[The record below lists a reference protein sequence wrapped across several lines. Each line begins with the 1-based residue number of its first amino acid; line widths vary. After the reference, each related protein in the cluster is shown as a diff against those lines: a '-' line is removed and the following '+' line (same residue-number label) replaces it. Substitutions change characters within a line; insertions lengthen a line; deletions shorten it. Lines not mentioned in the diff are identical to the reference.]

1 MWHDQ
6 VRLVWYDEEI
16 DTLNKKKDKYKRWK
30 KEHEGSE
37 GRSRRREPSPR
48 RINFDTDEE
57 AEEEDDREDGEDHDE
72 GENQDDSEDRRNT
85 DDRDRENNEEDRE
98 DKDEL
103 REGSLSIFDRM
114 GRRLTLRDLR
124 HRLDDRRRRMQ
135 ERLEHEG
142 SRSRESRG
150 SRGHTNH
157 RRRRPPSP
165 PSGSSG
171 DGSSYSSSEE
181 SHAPRRRRPPRH
193 RRDQLEEF
201 SDGTHNGEILMLEA
215 PPREA
220 GEELLQEGII
230 EEVHESDFEVP
241 EVTDEGP
248 PQEVPV
254 EIDLDPRM
262 PEAVEKTGAAGDTI
276 AIKLME
282 TVLELG

>member
-1 MWHDQ
+1 M
-6 VRLVWYDEEI
+6 
-16 DTLNKKKDKYKRWK
+16 NKKKDKYKRWK
-30 KEHEGSE
+30 KEHEVSE

-57 AEEEDDREDGEDHDE
+57 AEEEDDREDGEDHDD

-98 DKDEL
+98 DEDEL
-103 REGSLSIFDRM
+103 CEGSLSIFDRM

-124 HRLDDRRRRMQ
+124 HRMDDRHRRMQ
-135 ERLEHEG
+135 ERLEREG

-150 SRGHTNH
+150 SRGHRNH

-193 RRDQLEEF
+193 KRDELEEF
-201 SDGTHNGEILMLEA
+201 SDGENGRYRVDDLRRALERMKGTKECNMISRLHLRSLGGFEILLYPKA
-215 PPREA
+215 
-220 GEELLQEGII
+220 I
-230 EEVHESDFEVP
+230 EV
-241 EVTDEGP
+241 
-248 PQEVPV
+248 
-254 EIDLDPRM
+254 L
-262 PEAVEKTGAAGDTI
+262 KTSN
-276 AIKLME
+276 LME
-282 TVLELG
+282 PPTL